1 MSLIDLQDHPTTPS
15 EPPPSY
21 DDVSRPKP
29 NSTLPTPSPRP
40 HARSPS
46 LIQGR
51 PPPPPLNLDAL
62 NQLRGRRVIL
72 ASTSPRRKILIA
84 LLGFKDAECI
94 PSQFAEN
101 LSKSSLSPFEYV
113 QQTAEAKAMEVYRR
127 EIDSPKGE
135 PGIILAADTIVVSHA
150 GVIMEKPR
158 SEVEHVR
165 MLTTLRDEGPHRV
178 YTAVTAMR
186 PLENAIDP
194 GYVCRTHVEE
204 TVVKFDA
211 AVSDELILA
220 YVKTREGADK
230 AGGYGLQG
238 TGSVLVERI
247 EGSHDNV
254 IGLPLRSTLRLIELI
269 MQPEDELDDTYA
281 NSDDDA

>member
-1 MSLIDLQDHPTTPS
+1 MSLINLDEPNTPS

-21 DDVSRPKP
+21 DDVSRPTAK
-29 NSTLPTPSPRP
+29 STLPTPSPRP

-46 LIQGR
+46 QIQGR

-72 ASTSPRRKILIA
+72 ASMSPRRRLLIA
-84 LLGFKDAECI
+84 LLGFKDVETI
-94 PSQFAEN
+94 PSQFPEN
-101 LSKSSLSPFEYV
+101 LSKITLSPFEYV

-127 EIDSPKGE
+127 EIDSEKGE
-135 PGIILAADTIVVSHA
+135 PGIIIAADTIVVSHA
-150 GVIMEKPR
+150 GTIMEKPR
-158 SEVEHVR
+158 NEQEHVA
-165 MLTTLRDEGPHRV
+165 MLTTLRDEGAHRV
-178 YTAVTAMR
+178 YTAVTCMR

-204 TVVKFDA
+204 TIVKFDP

-220 YVKTREGADK
+220 YVRTREGADK

-238 TGSVLVERI
+238 TGSILVERI
-247 EGSHDNV
+247 EGTHDNV

-269 MQPEDELDDTYA
+269 MHPEDELDDTYV

>member
-1 MSLIDLQDHPTTPS
+1 MSQPLHNFS
-15 EPPPSY
+15 
-21 DDVSRPKP
+21 SRKYKA
-29 NSTLPTPSPRP
+29 NSSP
-40 HARSPS
+40 
-46 LIQGR
+46 Q
-51 PPPPPLNLDAL
+51 
-62 NQLRGRRVIL
+62 
-72 ASTSPRRKILIA
+72 
-84 LLGFKDAECI
+84 LGFKNIEI
-94 PSQFAEN
+94 VPSQFAEN
-101 LSKSSLSPFEYV
+101 LSKTALSPFEYV
-113 QQTAEAKAMEVYRR
+113 QQTSEGKAMEVYRR
-127 EIDSPKGE
+127 EIDSAKGE
-135 PGIILAADTIVVSHA
+135 PAIIISADTIVVSHA

-158 SEVEHVR
+158 NEAEHVK
-165 MLTTLRDEGPHRV
+165 MLTTLRDDGAHRV

-204 TVVKFDA
+204 TVVKFDPMGKSPFLRPA
-211 AVSDELILA
+211 LIVIVADIPAVSDELILA

-269 MQPEDELDDTYA
+269 MQPEDELDDTYV